1 MDALQKSIAWLK
13 AQTGWAP
20 DAGTLKLVLMAAAA
34 VLALLVLVKLAG
46 KLWTKLKPLVKAPA
60 VPPLCGCEP
69 AATARV
75 KGWIERATLAIDYLR
90 TGREWRY
97 GTPWLLMLGQAG
109 AGKTSLL
116 ESVGPQHT
124 QPLDERQKQLEL
136 DGASWYALD
145 QGLVLDPDGKWPESA
160 ATVALGDGTSDDADL
175 RRWQKF
181 LDQLDALRPERAL
194 DGIVLAVSATTFLQR
209 DPARLMTVAQN
220 ARQQLRTIEERL
232 EFALPVYVVVTA
244 CDHVEGFS
252 AFWRSQ
258 APQRHTEMV
267 GWSAPS
273 QSLDTPPA
281 QWGATVF
288 EAIGAQLQALQVETA
303 AHCERIAEHDAD
315 PMFLYPLRFAQL
327 QAPFEQW
334 LATVFQV
341 SAWETTFF
349 LRGVYFTG
357 TVADH
362 GDQVEHRDGPRH
374 DVAFV
379 RDLMI
384 DKVLAEKH
392 LARPTRAGVWSRNLL
407 IRRVQWFGVIGFSL
421 LLIAFAVRVWMI
433 DAQIDRVVQALERM
447 QQLQAPAPGA
457 GCIAQA
463 PVYQL
468 VEQVAQIDADASSWL
483 LPVSLIDSRL
493 SSQSARRVID
503 TAFRKVILPG
513 LACQLSQRADEL
525 GAEATRGINAGL
537 DYTQALGQLNGFVQ
551 RVDQY
556 EHNASRF
563 QRLLGKTPYAKDR
576 VPLPGFFDLVE
587 YAYRTPVPP
596 YVRSRPGLLPAT
608 LAALTDQDFSGA
620 ISTPPQLKQN
630 VGNHIAAL
638 AAQAGSLLQSE
649 LQAGLP
655 LLDQLQAKKQPILPH
670 VQQFTHWL
678 NWIRTAWLGSS
689 ATDNPILTVQNQLVA
704 SLKPLVTDYG
714 YPSYLQA
721 QVGAQFDAAHQ
732 YPLAMQTLNS
742 LSLPGYGPLFVNLNG
757 QIALNPSMQGE
768 LTGLNALSSLGYMSI
783 NPLIAFSCTGNL
795 ANWSPGLL
803 KDANQYAADYQK
815 FLAQPALKGGQSDAL
830 YRQLARY
837 QLELAMNNNLAQAQ
851 AAAGLATSGTD
862 TSTEAQQSAD
872 SGNFATISPLVLN
885 VEKQFRALGMDGS
898 ATQLTQCAH
907 QYANSQLGR
916 ISLLADQSQL
926 YQPTYLPASQDPDAY
941 FFDLGST
948 PVVTDM
954 LARQVSR
961 VQVLVGYA
969 QPFLN
974 YLGQAEP
981 SASNTSANTANAA
994 YWNNTA
1000 SEIKRYTQGKDPN
1013 SQPAVLDNLFLKVLP
1028 ALQNSNCGEQLV
1040 AYSSPALGNDLF
1052 SNHRGQLMQ
1061 SVQMRCKGERYAQAQ
1076 NAYQPVASRF
1086 NRELAGRYPFGTLD
1100 ADDAGLNAVKS
1111 FFTDYESR
1119 RATLEKQVAGLKDPY
1134 WKNVRQFLAQLDQV
1148 DAFLQGNVVPAAT
1161 PGDAAGAGSA
1171 NTTGD
1176 AAPLVS
1182 LNVNFRALKPGANGS
1197 NQISEMNL
1205 VSGAKGVS
1213 FPNGGSAMDWQFGQ
1227 PLVLDLSWAGL
1238 SLWRPSL
1245 AVTAPDL
1252 QVDGNTASFA
1262 ATGNWALLRL
1272 IERHRPDSEPAT
1284 DPRDASRALLQFD
1297 VPVLQAKPAG
1307 SPVTDT
1313 AHVFLGIRV
1322 SNVNAKT
1329 PTPLKLPVAFPI
1341 SAPQ

>member
-1 MDALQKSIAWLK
+1 MDALQKPIAWLK

-20 DAGTLKLVLMAAAA
+20 NAGTLKLVLMSAAAA
-34 VLALLVLVKLAG
+34 LALLVLLKLAG
-46 KLWTKLKPLVKAPA
+46 KLWAKLKPLVMAPA

-69 AATARV
+69 TAKPYV
-75 KGWIERATLAIDYLR
+75 KGWIERATLALDYLR
-90 TGREWRY
+90 TSREWRY
-97 GTPWLLMLGQAG
+97 GTPWVLMLGQAG

-116 ESVGPQHT
+116 ESIGPQHT

-136 DGASWYALD
+136 EGATWYALD
-145 QGLVLDPDGKWPESA
+145 QGLVLDPDAKWPESA
-160 ATVALGDGTSDDADL
+160 AAVALGDGTSDGADL

-194 DGIVLAVSATTFLQR
+194 DGIVLAVSAGTFLQR
-209 DPARLMTVAQN
+209 DPARLMALAQN
-220 ARQQLRTIEERL
+220 ACQQLRSIEERL

-258 APQRHTEMV
+258 SPQRRTEMV

-273 QSLDTPPA
+273 QLFETPPE
-281 QWGATVF
+281 QWGAAIF

-303 AHCERIAEHDAD
+303 AHCERIPEYDAD

-327 QAPFEQW
+327 QMPFEQW
-334 LATVFQV
+334 LAIVFQV

-357 TVADH
+357 TVAGH
-362 GDQVEHRDGPRH
+362 GDQIEHRDGPRH

-379 RDLMI
+379 RDLII

-407 IRRVQWFGVIGFSL
+407 IRRVQWLGVLGFSVL
-421 LLIAFAVRVWMI
+421 VIAFAVRVWII
-433 DAQIDRVVQALERM
+433 DSRIGHVIQALERM

-463 PVYQL
+463 PAYQL
-468 VEQVAQIDADASSWL
+468 IEQVAQINADVSNWL
-483 LPVSLIDSRL
+483 LPVSLVDSRL
-493 SSQSARRVID
+493 SRQSARRVID

-513 LACQLSQRADEL
+513 LACQLSQRADKL
-525 GAEATRGINAGL
+525 GSEATRGITAEL
-537 DYTQALGQLNGFVQ
+537 DYSQALRNLNSFVQ
-551 RVDQY
+551 RVDLY
-556 EHNASRF
+556 ERNASRF

-576 VPLPGFFDLVE
+576 VPLPSFFDLLE
-587 YAYRTPVPP
+587 YAYHTPVPP
-596 YVRSRPGLLPAT
+596 YVRSRPGLLPLT
-608 LAALTDQDFSGA
+608 LAALTDEDFTGT
-620 ISTPPQLKQN
+620 ITTPPQLKQN
-630 VGNHIAAL
+630 VSDHIAAL
-638 AAQAGSLLQSE
+638 AAQASMLLQSE
-649 LQAGLP
+649 LRAGLP
-655 LLDQLQAKKQPILPH
+655 LLQQLQVKEQPILPH
-670 VQQFTHWL
+670 VQQFTRWL
-678 NWIRTAWLGSS
+678 NWIRTEWLGSS
-689 ATDNPILTVQNQLVA
+689 ADNNPILSVQNQLVA
-704 SLKPLVTDYG
+704 SLKPLVTDFG
-714 YPSYLQA
+714 YPSYLQS
-721 QVGAQFDAAHQ
+721 QVGTQFDAAHQ

-742 LSLPGYGPLFVNLNG
+742 LSLPGYGALFVNLNG
-757 QIALNPSMQGE
+757 QIALNPAMQGE
-768 LTGLNALSSLGYMSI
+768 LTGLNALSSLSYMSMA
-783 NPLIAFSCTGNL
+783 PLTEFNCTGNL
-795 ANWSPGLL
+795 ANWSPSPL
-803 KDANQYAADYQK
+803 KDANQNVADYQK
-815 FLAQPALKGGQSDAL
+815 FLAEPTLKGDRPDAL

-837 QLELAMNNNLAQAQ
+837 QLELAVNNNLAQAQ
-851 AAAGLATSGTD
+851 AAADLAMS
-862 TSTEAQQSAD
+862 STEAQLSAD
-872 SGNFATISPLVLN
+872 SGNFATISPLALN
-885 VEKQFRALGMDGS
+885 IEKQFRTLGMDGS

-907 QYANSQLGR
+907 QYANGQLGR

-926 YQPTYLPASQDPDAY
+926 YQPSYLPASQDPEAY

-969 QPFLN
+969 QPFLT
-974 YLGQAEP
+974 YLGQAESWAS
-981 SASNTSANTANAA
+981 SASANTANAA

-1000 SEIKRYTQGKDPN
+1000 SEIKRYTQGKDTN
-1013 SQPAVLDNLFLKVLP
+1013 SQPAVLDNLFLKVLST
-1028 ALQNSNCGEQLV
+1028 LQNNNCSEQLT
-1040 AYSSPALGNDLF
+1040 AYSSPPLGNDLF
-1052 SNHRGQLMQ
+1052 SNYRGRLMQ

-1086 NRELAGRYPFGTLD
+1086 NRELAGRYPFGALD
-1100 ADDAGLNAVKS
+1100 ADDAGLDAVKR

-1119 RATLEKQVAGLKDPY
+1119 RAALEKQVTGLKEPY

-1148 DAFLQGNVVPAAT
+1148 DAFLQGNMVSTTVPGDTAAT
-1161 PGDAAGAGSA
+1161 GNVAATA
-1171 NTTGD
+1171 D
-1176 AAPLVS
+1176 DAPLVS

-1197 NQISEMNL
+1197 NQISEMTL
-1205 VSGAKGVS
+1205 VSGTKGVS

-1245 AVTAPDL
+1245 AITAPDL
-1252 QVDGNTASFA
+1252 QVDGNTATFA
-1262 ATGNWALLRL
+1262 ATGNWALLRM

-1297 VPVLQAKPAG
+1297 VPVLQSKPAG
-1307 SPVTDT
+1307 SPATDT
-1313 AHVFLGIRV
+1313 AHVFLSIRV

-1329 PTPLKLPVAFPI
+1329 ATPLKLPAAFPI